1 MGHFKTR
8 GNADMEKTIN
18 FRKMILLVF
27 FSFMVMFR
35 SLYVFKFRGL
45 DCASNWLTPISPCLW
60 LNAILEIV
68 LWGILLILF
77 ILELH
82 WDHGFKELFVA
93 CCSFWPLFLFVLLAA
108 LSLIWSV
115 LFQVTLYKV
124 FTLVSTTIMAIYIGR
139 LLCVQKLLDWLAWFF
154 AAFCVANLIVVIVF
168 PAYGIMAGAFFHQ
181 AWNGIFWHKI
191 YLGGFMALAVS
202 VFLLKLLNWKT
213 LTLFSK
219 IMNSAMFLLAAYLL
233 IQSKTVASIFVV
245 VVLIAVSLVVAAWL
259 RWGKSL
265 KRVHYFIVLGI
276 LLVAVGLILSH
287 LGLIF
292 SLFGRNTSLTGRV
305 PIWNYLFTH
314 VISQRP
320 ILGYGYDAVWNL
332 HGFREQI
339 TQAFNLGLQVSQ
351 SDNGFIEILLHLGIV
366 GLVMIIGLIVLG
378 LVRSVKY
385 FLQVRTITS
394 ALPLVILV
402 FAVLTNLT
410 VSMLLETDSFVWA
423 VVIISQAA
431 IPFGGVR
438 QKNGIAA

>member
-1 MGHFKTR
+1 
-8 GNADMEKTIN
+8 
-18 FRKMILLVF
+18 MIL
-27 FSFMVMFR
+27 
-35 SLYVFKFRGL
+35 
-45 DCASNWLTPISPCLW
+45 
-60 LNAILEIV
+60 
-68 LWGILLILF
+68 WGVLLILL

-82 WDHGFKELFVA
+82 WDHDFKTFWAA
-93 CCSFWPLFLFVLLAA
+93 CRSFWPVFGFVLWAV

-124 FTLVSTTIMAIYIGR
+124 FTLLMCTVLAIYVGR
-139 LLCVQKLLDWLAWFF
+139 LLGAQKLLDWLAWFF
-154 AAFCVANLIVVIVF
+154 AVFCVANLIVVIVF

-191 YLGGFMALAVS
+191 YLGAFTALAVS
-202 VFLLKLLNWKT
+202 VYLLKLLNWKN
-213 LTLFSK
+213 LTVFAK
-219 IMNSAMFLLAAYLL
+219 IMNSAMFLLAVTLL
-233 IQSKTVASIFVV
+233 VQSKTVASDFVV
-245 VVLIAVSLVVAAWL
+245 MALIAVCLVAAGWI
-259 RWGKSL
+259 RWGKNL
-265 KRVHYFIVLGI
+265 RPIHYFIILGV
-276 LLVAVGLILSH
+276 LLVAIVLILSH